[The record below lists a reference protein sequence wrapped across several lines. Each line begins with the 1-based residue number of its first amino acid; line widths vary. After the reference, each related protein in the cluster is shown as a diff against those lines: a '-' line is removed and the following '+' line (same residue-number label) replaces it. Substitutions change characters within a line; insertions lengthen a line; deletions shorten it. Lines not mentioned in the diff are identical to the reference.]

1 LTPSGREDIIMNA
14 TVATP
19 REIGDERSATP
30 APPET
35 PTRRGVL
42 RSSAALVVLVSALVA
57 AVIALPVALWAG
69 NRAAAE
75 HTQAPLVAQG
85 DSGRNGSAAEIAR
98 AVGPSVALVDV
109 TTAQGRAEGSAVIY
123 RSDGYLI
130 TNNHV
135 VEQANE
141 VTVTLPDGTSAPA
154 RVVGTDPATDIAML
168 KIRETGLP
176 AARLASTTPQVGDRV
191 LAVGSPFGLAGT
203 VTEGI
208 ISAAGRT
215 VDTPNAPLTNMLQT
229 DAAIN
234 PGNSGGALV
243 DDQGQVVGINTA
255 ILSPSGTNDGIGFA
269 IPIGYASNIA
279 DQLITHGS
287 VQHGY
292 LGVAGQTVDPQVAE
306 AYELGIDH
314 GALVVQVQPASP
326 AASAGLR
333 QGDIIT
339 ALDGHAVTGMED
351 LAGALIRHQPG
362 DRVELTIHHD
372 GGQLRVHV
380 TLAQA
385 PQAR

>member
-1 LTPSGREDIIMNA
+1 MNT

-19 REIGDERSATP
+19 RDLVDERP
-30 APPET
+30 APPPERPE
-35 PTRRGVL
+35 PTRRGVI
-42 RSSAALVVLVSALVA
+42 RSAAAVAALVSALVA
-57 AVIALPVALWAG
+57 ILISLPAAYLITTRVAA
-69 NRAAAE
+69 RQM
-75 HTQAPLVAQG
+75 QAPLVAQS
-85 DSGRNGSAAEIAR
+85 SGGSNGSAAVIAR
-98 AVGPSVALVDV
+98 AVSPSVARVDV
-109 TTAQGRAEGSAVIY
+109 TTPQGRAEGSAVIY

-130 TNNHV
+130 SNNHV

-141 VTVTLPDGTSAPA
+141 VSVTLPDGTSAPA
-154 RVVGTDPATDIAML
+154 RIVGTDPATDIAVL
-168 KIRETGLP
+168 KIAATGLP
-176 AARLASTTPQVGDRV
+176 AARLAGTAPQVGDRV

-208 ISAAGRT
+208 ISARGRT

-243 DDQGQVVGINTA
+243 NDRGQVVGINTA
-255 ILSPSGTNDGIGFA
+255 ILSPSGANNGIGFA
-269 IPIGYASNIA
+269 IPIGYARRIA
-279 DQLITHGS
+279 DQLIAHGS

-292 LGVAGQTVDPQVAE
+292 LGVAGQTVDPQIAQT
-306 AYELGIDH
+306 YRLGIDH
-314 GALVVQVQPASP
+314 GALVVQVQPGSP

-351 LAGALIRHQPG
+351 LAGALVRHQPG
-362 DRVELTIHHD
+362 DRVELTVHRD
-372 GGQLRVHV
+372 SGQVHLHI

-385 PQAR
+385 PPSP

>member
-1 LTPSGREDIIMNA
+1 MNT
-14 TVATP
+14 TVAAP
-19 REIGDERSATP
+19 RETGDERPATP

-35 PTRRGVL
+35 PTRRRVV
-42 RSSAALVVLVSALVA
+42 RSSVALAALVSALVA
-57 AVIALPVALWAG
+57 AVIALPVAFWAG
-69 NRAAAE
+69 NRVAAE
-75 HTQAPLVAQG
+75 DAQAPVVVRAG
-85 DSGRNGSAAEIAR
+85 SGSNGSAAGIAR
-98 AVGPSVALVDV
+98 AVSPSVALVDV
-109 TTAQGRAEGSAVIY
+109 TTPRGRAEGSAVIY

-154 RVVGTDPATDIAML
+154 RIVGTDPATDIAVL
-168 KIRETGLP
+168 KIREASLP
-176 AARLASTTPQVGDRV
+176 AARLASTTPQVGARV

-215 VDTPNAPLTNMLQT
+215 VSTPNAPLTNMLQT

-243 DDQGQVVGINTA
+243 NDQGQVVGINTA

-269 IPIGYASNIA
+269 IPIGYASKIA
-279 DQLITHGS
+279 DQLIAHGS

-306 AYELGIDH
+306 AYGLGVDH

-326 AASAGLR
+326 AASAGLH
-333 QGDIIT
+333 QGDIVT

-362 DRVELTIHHD
+362 DRVELTVHRD
-372 GGQLRVHV
+372 SGQLRVHA

-385 PQAR
+385 PQAP